1 MNILQA
7 QDEMRDLVSSLPDP
21 EPEDEEDQREEP
33 EPSVE

>member
-21 EPEDEEDQREEP
+21 EPEDEQKSEEP